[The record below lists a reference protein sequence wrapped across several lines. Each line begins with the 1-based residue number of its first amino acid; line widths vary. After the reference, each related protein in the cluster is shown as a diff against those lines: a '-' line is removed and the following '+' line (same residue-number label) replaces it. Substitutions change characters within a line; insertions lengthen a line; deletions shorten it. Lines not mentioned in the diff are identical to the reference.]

1 MSEPHRGKCQPA
13 GAESETAAQCLSF
26 EQALE
31 RLERIVGRLE
41 DGQVGLSESLA
52 QYETGIQYLQY
63 CYQQLREAERRI
75 ELLSGVDE
83 DGVVRAE
90 PFVEEEMTLE
100 QKRAA
105 RGRRRSP
112 PRSSSDAAAR
122 QPGPED
128 EQIDDRGS
136 LF

>member
-1 MSEPHRGKCQPA
+1 MSEQQRDKSWPA
-13 GAESETAAQCLSF
+13 GAESDPADQSLSF

-31 RLERIVGRLE
+31 RLERIVSRLE
-41 DGQVGLSESLA
+41 DGQVGLSDSLA
-52 QYETGIQYLQY
+52 QYETGIRYLQY
-63 CYQQLREAERRI
+63 CYAQLREAERRI

-83 DGVVRAE
+83 NGVVRAE
-90 PFVEEEMTLE
+90 PFVEEEMTLD

-112 PRSSSDAAAR
+112 PRGSAGNPAR
-122 QPGPED
+122 EPGPED